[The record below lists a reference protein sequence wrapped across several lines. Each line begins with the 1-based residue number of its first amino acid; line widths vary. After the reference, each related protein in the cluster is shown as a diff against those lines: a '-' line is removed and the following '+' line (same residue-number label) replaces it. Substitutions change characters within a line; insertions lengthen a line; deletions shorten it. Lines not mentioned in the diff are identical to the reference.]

1 MSLKHLIRVMSENL
15 QRMLDTYFR
24 IVRQVS
30 RILDF
35 VEDDLTLQE
44 IRILEFVEEFSKN
57 TMGQL
62 SEQFPLP
69 ASTATRFV
77 DKLVRKDYL
86 ERERLETDRRQVMIS
101 VSQKGSQLLK
111 KRTNRRN
118 SFFQKMFSELTQ
130 EDIMT
135 LSQIFR
141 KLSVP
146 KDDFPR

>member
-15 QRMLDTYFR
+15 QRMLDTYFG

-130 EDIMT
+130 EDIVT